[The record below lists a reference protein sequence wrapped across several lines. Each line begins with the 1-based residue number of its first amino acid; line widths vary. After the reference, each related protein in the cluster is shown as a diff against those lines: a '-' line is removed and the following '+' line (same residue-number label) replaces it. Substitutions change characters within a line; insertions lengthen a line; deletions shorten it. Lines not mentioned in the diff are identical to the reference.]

1 MFLIPSGLVATIAAR
16 EVGRPL
22 IVSIRGND
30 VEVLRYSLIHGGSV
44 KWVLE
49 SADLVTSVTPDLL
62 DKAKSIASI
71 SQGQAI
77 VNAFDTS
84 LFPEGILTDLA
95 KELPWK
101 LSLFAKRFLK
111 AKSRGGPVIGTTG
124 LMR

>member
-95 KELPWK
+95 KELP
-101 LSLFAKRFLK
+101 
-111 AKSRGGPVIGTTG
+111 
-124 LMR
+124 